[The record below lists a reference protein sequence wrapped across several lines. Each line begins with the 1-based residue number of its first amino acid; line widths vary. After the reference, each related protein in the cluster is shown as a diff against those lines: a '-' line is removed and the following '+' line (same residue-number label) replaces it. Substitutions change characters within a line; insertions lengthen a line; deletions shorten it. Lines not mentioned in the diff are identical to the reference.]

1 MRAESLHTGPL
12 YLAVPFMEDAAFPI
26 SFLILPRI
34 SGPPPPKRV
43 MTLPLTT
50 SFSVT
55 SIIAPFI
62 FYFVSVCLSLRGWA
76 RFG

>member
-1 MRAESLHTGPL
+1 MRAESLHIGPL
-12 YLAVPFMEDAAFPI
+12 HLAVPFMEGTAFPV
-26 SFLILPRI
+26 SFLRLPRV

-62 FYFVSVCLSLRGWA
+62 FYLVSVCLSLRGWA